1 MTPNRDWF
9 VTYKEIGSD
18 KVLMGMMV
26 ENPLYGKF
34 RYKGLAF
41 ANNLTTLFKDVVAN
55 EKFSWAPS
63 SGILPND
70 IGEDDVYRPCFES
83 GDINL
88 EEGSGDSEEIIP
100 TSAGMSSELRNIN
113 LSTFEGN
120 NSERSIGKR
129 KRVGASEKNESKKVK
144 KIVEA
149 ISRIAFASESRSNAL
164 NTLVVLDT
172 SIPEVMDELDKII
185 EITSDDDWHARCSQL
200 MLSKSARE
208 MFVALKGHKQRLLG
222 WLKYAAYNALPSMKS

>member
-1 MTPNRDWF
+1 MLISCN
-9 VTYKEIGSD
+9 IQ
-18 KVLMGMMV
+18 

-34 RYKGLAF
+34 IYKGLAF
-41 ANNLTTLFKDVVAN
+41 ANDLTTLFKDVVAN
-55 EKFSWAPS
+55 GKFSWVPS
-63 SGILPND
+63 FGILPND

-83 GDINL
+83 GDI

-113 LSTFEGN
+113 LSTSEGS

-129 KRVGASEKNESKKVK
+129 KRVGASEKNESKNVKAPASK
-144 KIVEA
+144 KIAEA
-149 ISRIAFASESRSNAL
+149 ISRIASTSESRSNAL
-164 NTLVVLDT
+164 NTLVVLGT